1 MRVRL
6 DLLVSLSRIAGG
18 AARAEV
24 DVGAC
29 VRRSGE
35 PWQGLVATA
44 YGCVGVCSRV
54 CRPKRSA
61 RVGREEVQPDGCSR
75 VVLAMG
81 MSTARVYGAC
91 VLGRGVRS

>member
-6 DLLVSLSRIAGG
+6 DLLVSLSRIVGG
-18 AARAEV
+18 AVRAEV

-29 VRRSGE
+29 VRRSGK
-35 PWQGLVATA
+35 PWQGFVAAA

-54 CRPKRSA
+54 CRPKRNA
-61 RVGREEVQPDGCSR
+61 RAGCEEVQPDGCSR